1 MTPERLQGLI
11 AAGES
16 IDVEFKKEYTLD

>member
-1 MTPERLQGLI
+1 MTPGRLQGLI